1 MGIVG
6 TSMFGQYKQKIFSL
20 PFPLRDEDL
29 RSRQF
34 LLEKD
39 VQRKLEIFY
48 SPFEYINT
56 SARILIAGITPG
68 MHQMRVA
75 YQTVHGFRGKD
86 APDEEILREVKKQ
99 SSFEGPMRR
108 NLVAMLDEL
117 GLADHLGIPTTMDLF
132 GKANHLVQTA
142 FILPHAVFFVG
153 KNYNGARPDPW
164 KTELLRSQIETYF
177 AKEHSVLN
185 APLIIP
191 LGVNV
196 LRVIEEL
203 GKSAQLDT
211 SYLVAGF
218 PHPSGSNGHRHKQFA
233 ENKEKM
239 RREISLFFK

>member
-6 TSMFGQYKQKIFSL
+6 TSMFKAYKQKIFSL
-20 PFPLRDEDL
+20 PSPMRDEDL
-29 RSRQF
+29 KSEQF

-56 SARILIAGITPG
+56 DAKILIAGITPG

-75 YQTVHGFRGKD
+75 YQTVHDFRGKD
-86 APDEEILREVKKQ
+86 APDEEILHEVKKR
-99 SSFEGPMRR
+99 SSFEGQMRK

-117 GLADHLGIPTTMDLF
+117 GLANHLRIPTTMDLF
-132 GKANHLVQTA
+132 GKSNYLVQTA
-142 FILPHAVFFVG
+142 SILPHAVFFDG
-153 KNYNGARPDPW
+153 KNYNGSRPDPW
-164 KTELLRSQIETYF
+164 KTDLLRLQIETYF
-177 AKEHSVLN
+177 AKDHSVLN

-196 LRVIEEL
+196 RRVIEEL
-203 GKSAQLDT
+203 GNSGRMDT
-211 SYLVAGF
+211 RYLVSGF

-239 RREISLFFK
+239 RQEIGLFFK

>member
-6 TSMFGQYKQKIFSL
+6 TSMFNIYKEKIISL
-20 PFPLRDEDL
+20 PFPLQDEDL
-29 RSRQF
+29 RSGQF

-39 VQRKLEIFY
+39 EQRKLEIY
-48 SPFEYINT
+48 YTPFEYINT
-56 SARILIAGITPG
+56 NAKILIAGITPG

-75 YQTVHGFRGKD
+75 YKTVHDFRGKD
-86 APDEEILREVKKQ
+86 KADEEILHEVKKR

-117 GLADHLGIPTTMDLF
+117 GLADHLGIPTSMDLF
-132 GKANHLVQTA
+132 GASNHCVQTA
-142 FILPHAVFFVG
+142 SILPHAVFFDG

-177 AKEHSVLN
+177 AKDHSVLA

-196 LRVIEEL
+196 LKVMEEL
-203 GKSAQLDT
+203 GKSGKMDT
-211 SYLVAGF
+211 RHLVAGF

-239 RREISLFFK
+239 RRDISLFFK